1 MQYSLNVIHV
11 SLSNGYYVRKL
22 FNVVKRNR
30 KRIFNA
36 ERRGLSLI
44 PLSVVVSQTDFNAVF
59 FHFDNRFGRFDNIA
73 AIWELSDIWYIKR
86 TV

>member
-11 SLSNGYYVRKL
+11 SPSNGYYVRKL
-22 FNVVKRNR
+22 FNVVKRNI
-30 KRIFNA
+30 KRIFDA

-59 FHFDNRFGRFDNIA
+59 FHF
-73 AIWELSDIWYIKR
+73 
-86 TV
+86 